1 MYYQFTIHN
10 HLLKSWIGFLFSVCL
25 LIQSNSVTAQELE
38 PRSLTNL
45 PVGTN
50 FILAGYSFSKGDI
63 LLDPAFPIED
73 LNAQLHAFV
82 GAYARAINFFGLS
95 SKVDVI
101 VPYAIGD
108 WTGLYTGIDTATSR
122 SGFGDLRVRLSVNML
137 GAPALNGS
145 QFAEYKQKTIFG
157 INVQVILP
165 TGQYFPEKLINLGS
179 NRFTFRPQLGIS
191 HRTGPWI
198 LEAYMSGWFFL
209 RNTNFL
215 GGNKLN
221 QNPLL
226 AIKFHAIRSLPK
238 GMWVAGGI
246 GYGIG
251 GRTIINE
258 EEKDTRI
265 SALRLGITFAFPF
278 KTYHALKINFNSGF
292 RFERGPDFDAIG
304 ILYQYRWGKLK

>member
-1 MYYQFTIHN
+1 MKSHN
-10 HLLKSWIGFLFSVCL
+10 SINNQRTCLRISFL
-25 LIQSNSVTAQELE
+25 LIILIYLPSKQIQAQELE

-50 FILAGYSFSKGDI
+50 FIAAGYSFSKGDI

-73 LNAQLHAFV
+73 LNAQLHTFL
-82 GAYARAINFFGLS
+82 GAYVRSINFFGLS

-101 VPYAIGD
+101 VPYAFGN
-108 WTGLYTGIDTATSR
+108 WTGFYTGIDTATSR
-122 SGFGDLRVRLSVNML
+122 SGFGDIRVRLSVNML

-157 INVQVILP
+157 MSIQVILP
-165 TGQYFPEKLINLGS
+165 IGQYFSEKLINLGS
-179 NRFTFRPQLGIS
+179 NRFTFKPQIGIS

-198 LEAYMSGWFFL
+198 LEAYLSGWFFL
-209 RNTNFL
+209 TNPDFF

-221 QNPLL
+221 QNPLM
-226 AIKFHAIRSLPK
+226 AIKFHTIRSLPK
-238 GMWVAGGI
+238 GMWIAGGI

-251 GRTIINE
+251 GQALINNE
-258 EEKDTRI
+258 ERDSRI

-292 RFERGPDFDAIG
+292 RFEQGPDFDAFG